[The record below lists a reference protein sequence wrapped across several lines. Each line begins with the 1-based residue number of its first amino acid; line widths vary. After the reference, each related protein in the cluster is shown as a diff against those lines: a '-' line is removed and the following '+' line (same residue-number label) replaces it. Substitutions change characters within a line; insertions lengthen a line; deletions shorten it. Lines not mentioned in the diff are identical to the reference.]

1 MDAILNKNA
10 GYVLNY
16 KNNTLIVDDLYFYNL
31 IRYVDVSNTKN
42 KELVF
47 MNWMIVSRSEENWIG
62 KANKRLAVTQ

>member
-31 IRYVDVSNTKN
+31 IRYVDVSNTK
-42 KELVF
+42 KQRARVYEL
-47 MNWMIVSRSEENWIG
+47 NDCI
-62 KANKRLAVTQ
+62 